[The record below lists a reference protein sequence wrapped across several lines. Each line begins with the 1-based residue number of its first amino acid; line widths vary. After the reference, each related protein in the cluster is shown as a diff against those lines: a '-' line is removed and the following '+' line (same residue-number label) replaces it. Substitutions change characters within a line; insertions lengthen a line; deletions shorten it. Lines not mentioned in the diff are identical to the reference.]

1 MTLRIVLVGAAI
13 AIGSATLL
21 AQDEQPQL
29 TPRSVPKPQASG
41 TVGPTAATT
50 APPKTAPAP
59 APAAVSASADPSMPH
74 LIVQN
79 PPAASPENAS
89 LPETVTVPAG
99 TKIPLTLKQ
108 GINTRNAHIGDPVY
122 AQTAFP
128 ITQNDEIVIPAG
140 TFVRGEIQRVQRP
153 GKVKGRAE
161 LLMSF
166 NSLIYPNGYTVVLPG
181 AVHGTPGSP
190 DNDVK
195 GQEGTIQGG
204 SHKGQDVGKIAA
216 VAIPGA
222 AIGAIAGEGKGAAIG
237 AGAGAAIGLATVLF
251 TRGPEI
257 QLNVGDSVEMVLERN
272 LTLTEEKIPKPVL
285 GQQAQYQ

>member
-29 TPRSVPKPQASG
+29 TPRTTPKPQASD
-41 TVGPTAATT
+41 TVGPTAVTPAT
-50 APPKTAPAP
+50 PKTAPA
-59 APAAVSASADPSMPH
+59 APAAASASATQSTPQ

-79 PPAASPENAS
+79 PSAPSSASEDVPEF
-89 LPETVTVPAG
+89 VTVPAG

-108 GINTRNAHIGDPVY
+108 GINTKNAHVGDAVY

-128 ITQNDEIVIPAG
+128 ITQNDQIVIPAG

-153 GKVKGRAE
+153 GKIKGRAE

-166 NSLIYPNGYTVVLPG
+166 NSLIYPNGYTVILPG

-204 SHKGQDVGKIAA
+204 SNKGKDAGRIAA
-216 VAIPGA
+216 
-222 AIGAIAGEGKGAAIG
+222 
-237 AGAGAAIGLATVLF
+237 T
-251 TRGPEI
+251 TI
-257 QLNVGDSVEMVLERN
+257 QRI
-272 LTLTEEKIPKPVL
+272 TPVL
-285 GQQAQYQ
+285 GDAPRVFSCLNRRENSLVGQQLIHAIHVKAERRKLMQRGGKFYAQLRSV